1 MKYTYQ
7 PKLSWQESREKDP
20 CCVHVQS
27 LRRLKCKEVMVC
39 GLEKNRLKRLSQ
51 SSVCVWLT
59 KSDKTKTV
67 NDLKKMKKLFLLM
80 PQLSS
85 VIAAV
90 PSFNLHFMHT
100 LRFLSSVWVK
110 ELLICLYPPAVQQ
123 RCLWTES
130 SVISHLPH
138 RFKCNNTVVIMTQTQ
153 LLT

>member
-1 MKYTYQ
+1 MKYCKDTYQ

-59 KSDKTKTV
+59 KTDKTKTV
-67 NDLKKMKKLFLLM
+67 NDLKKKTRKLFLLM

-100 LRFLSSVWVK
+100 LRFLSSVWVE
-110 ELLICLYPPAVQQ
+110 ELLIYLYPPAHVFFHQLCS
-123 RCLWTES
+123 RGVFGLKAEFHFT
-130 SVISHLPH
+130 
-138 RFKCNNTVVIMTQTQ
+138 FTTQV
-153 LLT
+153 